1 MLSLKWLVCGSVDRP
16 EEFEDLHF
24 DKQAF
29 ELLVRLEAV
38 FKHSGF
44 TQDRYERFRCQPWT

>member
-1 MLSLKWLVCGSVDRP
+1 MLSLKWLVCGSVGRP

-24 DKQAF
+24 DKQEF